1 MDPVAHNPGE
11 GEHHDAGP
19 PQIFIKATGEETGG
33 SVFLAESTLASG
45 FFGPP
50 PHRHREV
57 HDMFYVIT
65 LTRHRLAPA
74 RGRSVRVG
82 IHLVAFART
91 VWAGLLPSFG
101 GTTTR
106 PVAHLHPSL

>member
-1 MDPVAHNPGE
+1 MDPVAH
-11 GEHHDAGP
+11 
-19 PQIFIKATGEETGG
+19 KATGEQTGG
-33 SVFLAESTLASG
+33 SVFLARKHARVRVA
-45 FFGPP
+45 GPP

-91 VWAGLLPSFG
+91 VWAGLLPSLG